1 LKQFTKQF
9 RNVLTIFIRVSSTV
23 GLANIQ
29 PIGMCCLHVDDLF
42 ITGTPEFLEKFK
54 KVVKSQVKIGH
65 EDVNDLMFT
74 GQRVKWII
82 DEKTKK

>member
-1 LKQFTKQF
+1 
-9 RNVLTIFIRVSSTV
+9 
-23 GLANIQ
+23 
-29 PIGMCCLHVDDLF
+29 MCCLHVDDLF

-54 KVVKSQVKIGH
+54 TVVKSQFKIGH

-82 DEKTKK
+82 DEKTKKKSHITVEQSLCVSELY

>member
-1 LKQFTKQF
+1 MAVMPRKKTNWQ
-9 RNVLTIFIRVSSTV
+9 
-23 GLANIQ
+23 LACAVFMLMTCSLLI
-29 PIGMCCLHVDDLF
+29 

-65 EDVNDLMFT
+65 EDVSDLMFT
-74 GQRVKWII
+74 GQRIKWII